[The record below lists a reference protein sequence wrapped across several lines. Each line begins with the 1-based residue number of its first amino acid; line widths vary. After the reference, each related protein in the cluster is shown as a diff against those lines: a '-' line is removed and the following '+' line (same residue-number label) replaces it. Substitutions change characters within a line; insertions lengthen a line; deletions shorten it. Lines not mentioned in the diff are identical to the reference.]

1 MPATRVVFFTEDDGT
16 VPIVEWL
23 DALVAKAQIKC
34 VAKLKR
40 LEDMGHELRR
50 PEADILRDGIY
61 ELRVGLHGMNYRILY
76 FFHGKGE
83 AVISHGITKERQ
95 VPPEEIDLAVERKAR
110 FQANPKR
117 YKFNPE
123 R

>member
-1 MPATRVVFFTEDDGT
+1 MPTTRVVFFTEDDGT

-23 DALVAKAQIKC
+23 DALVPKAQIKC

-61 ELRVGLHGMNYRILY
+61 ELRVGLQGVNYRILY
-76 FFHGKGE
+76 FFHCKVE

-110 FQANPKR
+110 FQANTKK